1 VQHGPTRTFLPA
13 SRQQTLQIPRGK
25 TSSSLPRQT
34 QKLHHSGIRLLGLS
48 RDSLHKSTKY
58 NPLLLV
64 RDPQGRRTSSVSP
77 ATPRDRRVRYRYGRL
92 PTGGVW
98 LRQRLVVACLL
109 AFYYGS
115 TPAIRLYRSQ
125 GALSYSLACNYL
137 RPFGKRSTGYPGRIE
152 NPFPSAR

>member
-1 VQHGPTRTFLPA
+1 MGPQETPCSNRHTGKDAQGQLIQYRSAAWPNQDLPTCKQAADASNTTRQDQLLAATTDSEVAPFGNPPVR
-13 SRQQTLQIPRGK
+13 SIKRQPSQE
-25 TSSSLPRQT
+25 
-34 QKLHHSGIRLLGLS
+34 
-48 RDSLHKSTKY
+48 HKVY
-58 NPLLLV
+58 PLLLV

-115 TPAIRLYRSQ
+115 TPAIRLY
-125 GALSYSLACNYL
+125 
-137 RPFGKRSTGYPGRIE
+137 
-152 NPFPSAR
+152 